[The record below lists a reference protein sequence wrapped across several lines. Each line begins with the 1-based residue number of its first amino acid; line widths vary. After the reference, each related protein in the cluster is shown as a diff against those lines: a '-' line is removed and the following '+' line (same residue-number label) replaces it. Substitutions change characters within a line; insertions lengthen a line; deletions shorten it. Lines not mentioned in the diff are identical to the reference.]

1 MLNKLNI
8 SPQKQILIV
17 YIVLTL
23 ATLAVF
29 WQVNQYDFVNF
40 DDIVYVTQNSH
51 IQSGI
56 TLDGFRWAF
65 STTYAEFWHPLTWLS
80 LMFDY
85 QLYGLNAGGYH
96 LTNLILHIMSTLLLF
111 WLFNRMTGSI
121 WRSAFIAALFA
132 LHPLHVE
139 SVAWIADRKDVLSA
153 FFWMLT
159 LCLYVYYTEKPV
171 IRRHLLVLL
180 CFACGLM
187 SKSMVVTMPIIMILL
202 DYWPLGRLQ
211 VNDQKLSETKIAG
224 IIPLWQLKEKIPFF
238 ILSAVFSII
247 TLYAQHNP
255 SSKNFPLGSKIDN
268 APVSFVTYLE
278 KTFWPHDLA
287 VFYPFSD
294 QLPVWQIFGAAL
306 LILVISTAVMVTVKR
321 LPYLFV
327 GWLWYAITL
336 IPVIGIVQVG
346 NHAMADRYTYIP
358 LIGISIMLA
367 WGIPLLLKS
376 EEMRKKILFPMGVV
390 FLAILSVL
398 SWQQCGYWK
407 NSYEL
412 FTHTLE
418 VTENNYTI
426 HCNLAVLLA
435 GQGDS
440 KAAEFH
446 YMEALKIKP
455 DDKDTNMNFGN
466 LLVRQGRLDEAIE
479 RYIAAIKSK
488 PNFVEAYNSLGVA
501 YVQRGNWQK
510 AIEQFSEAV
519 KINPGYLDAQNNLK
533 MALQRKQV
541 KESAS
546 TKPSADSESSRTF
559 AGRMMAGTN
568 LMKKSDLDGAIIH
581 FQEALKIEPKNLNAH
596 VSMGLALGYKR
607 NFDGAINHFRAAIKI
622 NPRIP
627 ETYNSLAVA
636 LTYTGKIEEA
646 IVQLKKAIEINPQFA
661 KAYNTLGVILAKTG
675 KVDEGIAYLKEALRL
690 DQNNAEAKKNLDLLL
705 SMKEKK

>member
-1 MLNKLNI
+1 MLNKLNL
-8 SPQKQILIV
+8 SPKKQLLIV
-17 YIVLTL
+17 YIVLIF

-29 WQVNQYDFVNF
+29 WQVHQYDFVNF

-56 TLDGFRWAF
+56 TLDGVSWAF

-111 WLFNRMTGSI
+111 WLFNRMTGAI
-121 WRSAFIAALFA
+121 WRSAFVAALFA

-139 SVAWIADRKDVLSA
+139 SVAWIADRKDVLSG

-171 IRRHLLVLL
+171 VRRYLLVLL
-180 CFACGLM
+180 CFVCGLM
-187 SKSMVVTMPIIMILL
+187 SKSMIVTLPMVLILL

-211 VNDQKLSETKIAG
+211 LNDQKLSGTKIAG
-224 IIPLWQLKEKIPFF
+224 IIPLWQLREKIPFF
-238 ILSAVFSII
+238 VFSAGFSII

-255 SSKNFPLGSKIDN
+255 SSKAFSLSSRIAN
-268 APVSFVTYLE
+268 APVSFVTYLG
-278 KTFWPHDLA
+278 KTLWPHDLA
-287 VFYPFSD
+287 VFYPFSH
-294 QLPVWQIFGAAL
+294 QLPVWQVVGATL
-306 LILVISTAVMVTVKR
+306 LIIVISAAVIVMVKR
-321 LPYLFV
+321 VPYLFV
-327 GWLWYAITL
+327 GWLWYAITIL
-336 IPVIGIVQVG
+336 PVIGIIQIG
-346 NHAMADRYTYIP
+346 KHAMADRYTYLP
-358 LIGISIMLA
+358 SIGISIMLA
-367 WGIPLLLKS
+367 WGIPFLIKR
-376 EEMRKKILFPMGVV
+376 EEIRKKILFPVGIV
-390 FLAILSVL
+390 FLAILSFL
-398 SWQQCGYWK
+398 TWQQCDYWK

-412 FTHTLE
+412 FTHTLK
-418 VTENNYTI
+418 VTRDNYTM

-446 YMEALKIKP
+446 YWKALKIKP

-488 PNFVEAYNSLGVA
+488 PDFVEAYNSLGVA
-501 YVQRGNWQK
+501 YVQRGDWQK
-510 AIEQFSEAV
+510 AIEQFSTAV

-533 MALQRKQV
+533 MALLQNQV
-541 KESAS
+541 KEYAS
-546 TKPSADSESSRTF
+546 TKQSRVSEDVNTF
-559 AGRMMAGTN
+559 SGRMMAGNT
-568 LMKKSDLDGAIIH
+568 LMKKGDLDGAIIH

-607 NFDGAINHFRAAIKI
+607 NFDGAIIRFREAIKI

-627 ETYNSLAVA
+627 EIYNSLAVA
-636 LTYTGKIEEA
+636 LTYTGKFEEA
-646 IVQLKKAIEINPQFA
+646 IVQLKKAIEINPKFA
-661 KAYNTLGVILAKTG
+661 KAYNSLGVILAKTG
-675 KVDEGIAYLKEALRL
+675 KVDEGIVCLQEALRL
-690 DQNNAEAKKNLDLLL
+690 DQNYAEAKKNLDLILR
-705 SMKEKK
+705 MKEQK